1 MPVNGQTDPP
11 GVYSPESPA
20 ADEPGG
26 KPEDDGHGPPLPAAG
41 RGGPL
46 RVARGPRQ
54 DLVKNHSWLLM
65 FSAAHG

>member
-26 KPEDDGHGPPLPAAG
+26 KPRTTVTVRPSPR
-41 RGGPL
+41 RGEAD
-46 RVARGPRQ
+46 R
-54 DLVKNHSWLLM
+54 
-65 FSAAHG
+65 